1 MEDSLE
7 ELALLA
13 DTAGAEVV
21 GALVQRLTRP
31 NAAHYLGKGKVMEL
45 ADLRREVGYD
55 VVLFDDELSPTQQR
69 NLEQSLEVK
78 IIDRT
83 ALILDIFA
91 KRAQTHEGRLQV
103 ELAQHEYLLPRLAG
117 QWSHL
122 ERLGG
127 GIGTRG
133 PGEAQLETDRRLVR
147 QKIQRLKKEI
157 ERVRK
162 HRALYRR
169 RRSLRGIPTVA
180 IIGYTN
186 AGKSTLLNTLSNA
199 DVLVENKLFATL
211 DPITRRLTLPN
222 KQEVLISDTV
232 GFIQKLPPTV
242 IAAFRATLE
251 ELREAHLLVHIVD
264 ITHENAA
271 EQSITV
277 DKILSQLGLGDKPKI
292 TILNKVDLF
301 VHREEDISD
310 LVSAVE
316 ESGQQ
321 AILLSAAKGWGLDNL
336 LQMIAQRLADI
347 MLAAYPKS
355 NAMKLR
361 GWWTFCDAT
370 AQPRQ
375 NKAAARGRLPV
386 TLRSGSHNNSYVTI
400 NTKRFSPIDISH
412 QATLDERPDISRRL
426 KFLVSFPQNGDSTSE
441 GARKSTQVVGEP
453 DVCLLYLPL
462 ICLPLKLLINLVQH
476 PQPTGANGVTE
487 ALETTVGVHRQL
499 TLQGEGPS
507 SLVIWR
513 FPSRAELKVLHD
525 DELSDGEAIMD
536 YGEVDL
542 LTGILDPSLVIGY
555 LGCGYILLKVDEVIP
570 VLELPLHAATGEAK
584 ALYQHKVV
592 L

>member
-21 GALVQRLTRP
+21 GALVQRLTKP
-31 NAAHYLGKGKVMEL
+31 NAAYYLGKGKVREL

-69 NLEQSLEVK
+69 NLEQALEAK

-169 RRSLRGIPTVA
+169 RRSLQGIPTVA

-186 AGKSTLLNTLSNA
+186 AGKSTLLNALSNA
-199 DVLVENKLFATL
+199 DVFVEDKLFATL
-211 DPITRRLTLPN
+211 DPTTRRLTLPN
-222 KQEVLISDTV
+222 KQQALISDTV

-301 VHREEDISD
+301 VQREEDISD
-310 LVSAVE
+310 LVSEVK

-321 AILLSAAKGWGLDNL
+321 ALLLSAAKGWGIDNL

-347 MLAAYPKS
+347 MSGVYQEQLHEAAG
-355 NAMKLR
+355 LVDIFR
-361 GWWTFCDAT
+361 RHG
-370 AQPRQ
+370 QI
-375 NKAAARGRLPV
+375 KA
-386 TLRSGSHNNSYVTI
+386 
-400 NTKRFSPIDISH
+400 K
-412 QATLDERPDISRRL
+412 
-426 KFLVSFPQNGDSTSE
+426 
-441 GARKSTQVVGEP
+441 
-453 DVCLLYLPL
+453 
-462 ICLPLKLLINLVQH
+462 
-476 PQPTGANGVTE
+476 
-487 ALETTVGVHRQL
+487 
-499 TLQGEGPS
+499 
-507 SLVIWR
+507 
-513 FPSRAELKVLHD
+513 
-525 DELSDGEAIMD
+525 
-536 YGEVDL
+536 
-542 LTGILDPSLVIGY
+542 
-555 LGCGYILLKVDEVIP
+555 
-570 VLELPLHAATGEAK
+570 
-584 ALYQHKVV
+584 
-592 L
+592 

>member
-69 NLEQSLEVK
+69 NLEQSLGVK

-310 LVSAVE
+310 LVSEVK

-347 MLAAYPKS
+347 MSGVSQEQRYEAAGLVDV
-355 NAMKLR
+355 LR
-361 GWWTFCDAT
+361 
-370 AQPRQ
+370 R
-375 NKAAARGRLPV
+375 
-386 TLRSGSHNNSYVTI
+386 Y
-400 NTKRFSPIDISH
+400 SP
-412 QATLDERPDISRRL
+412 
-426 KFLVSFPQNGDSTSE
+426 
-441 GARKSTQVVGEP
+441 
-453 DVCLLYLPL
+453 
-462 ICLPLKLLINLVQH
+462 
-476 PQPTGANGVTE
+476 
-487 ALETTVGVHRQL
+487 
-499 TLQGEGPS
+499 
-507 SLVIWR
+507 
-513 FPSRAELKVLHD
+513 
-525 DELSDGEAIMD
+525 
-536 YGEVDL
+536 
-542 LTGILDPSLVIGY
+542 
-555 LGCGYILLKVDEVIP
+555 
-570 VLELPLHAATGEAK
+570 AK
-584 ALYQHKVV
+584 AK
-592 L
+592 